1 MGIVPAG
8 VAVGAQANTGRMASI
23 MIIDTP
29 SQTMFLFFTL
39 KPPAYTDRVFYVLY
53 ALIADIL
60 IYCNVLS
67 QYPSSEESRLP
78 VDRGTRKNRSLLF

>member
-53 ALIADIL
+53 VLIADIL

-67 QYPSSEESRLP
+67 QYPLI
-78 VDRGTRKNRSLLF
+78 RGVEIACR